1 MRSQTG
7 AWERAEFRLAFAL
20 FKGLGLSLQYPA
32 EFVTF
37 VALMA
42 KRLFLLDG
50 MALAYRAYFSM
61 IRTPLINSKG
71 VNTSAIFGFV
81 NTLNKLIDD
90 EKPDFI
96 AVAFDTSEPTFRHKQ
111 FPDYKATR
119 EAMPDDLRPQIN
131 KIKEVIS
138 AYNIPMIESHG
149 YEADDIIGTLV
160 KRAEKE
166 AVLSFMVTSDKD
178 YMQLINKNIMMYKP
192 ARSVLGQK
200 VAEIEVIGPE
210 GVVEKFGVGPD
221 KVTDILALMG
231 DKVDN
236 VPGVKGIG
244 EKTASALIQEY
255 GSIENLYD
263 NIEKI
268 TKPKLKENLVT
279 YKADA
284 FMSKELATIHTS
296 MPLKIDFHTLTYS
309 EKNVSLLEKMFT
321 EFEFKSL
328 LKKLLGSTEQNV
340 SIQAVSVEETPQAE
354 QAPGFTTPIQDI
366 KTYPHKYYTIR
377 TDAEF
382 KRLCKKL
389 KSTDEFA
396 FDTETTSE
404 NSMNAKLVGLSFSY
418 DEGEAFY
425 VPLMFAEQGD
435 SDLFGKPVT
444 QKGKAEDKLPE
455 LTTEVVLKELK
466 AVLEDKKTRKVGQ
479 NIKYDML
486 VMKNHGIELKNVG
499 FDTMIAAY
507 VLKPESSYKM
517 DSLSEQYLNYKCVPI
532 TELIGAGK
540 ANTQITMDA
549 VPYQTAS
556 DYAAEDADVTLRLYH
571 RIEYELKKISLDTLC
586 SEIEFPLIEVLAD
599 MEFTGVR
606 VDTQILGDINEE
618 LKKAE
623 IRLEAEI
630 YKLAEVKFNINSTKQ
645 LADVL
650 FNKLQLAA
658 KRKIKTG
665 FSTDTKVLEELRN
678 EHPIALKLLDY
689 RTVTK
694 LRSTYTEGLLEI
706 INQRT
711 GKIHTSYNQTVAATG
726 RLSSANPN
734 LQNIPIRTEIGRSLR
749 KAFVPDKKGNIILS
763 ADYSQ
768 IELRIMAHLSGDE
781 NMIKAFEKK
790 HDIHTET
797 AAKVFKVKQDKVD
810 ANMRRKAKEVNF
822 GLIYGIQAFGLA
834 SRLNIDQREARD
846 IIQSYFANFP
856 TINAWLEK
864 TREFARK
871 KGYTETLAGRRRYL
885 PNINNHNS
893 VVRQRDERV
902 AINMPVQ
909 GTAADMIKIAMIN
922 IYNEFNKKKLKS
934 KMILQVHDELV
945 FDCEKSELETVKKIV
960 QNKMKNALKL
970 DVPIEVEMGEGIN
983 WYEAHA

>member
-1 MRSQTG
+1 
-7 AWERAEFRLAFAL
+7 
-20 FKGLGLSLQYPA
+20 
-32 EFVTF
+32 
-37 VALMA
+37 MA

-71 VNTSAIFGFV
+71 MNTSAVFGFV

-111 FPDYKATR
+111 FADYKATR
-119 EAMPDDLRPQIN
+119 EAMPDDLRPQIDI
-131 KIKEVIS
+131 IKEVIS
-138 AYNIPMIESHG
+138 AYNIPMIEQHG
-149 YEADDIIGTLV
+149 FEADDIIGTLV

-166 AVLSFMVTSDKD
+166 NVLSFMVTSDKD
-178 YMQLINKNIMMYKP
+178 YMQLVNKNIKLYKP
-192 ARSVLGQK
+192 ARSVQGQK
-200 VAEIEVIGPE
+200 VSDVEIIGPD
-210 GVVEKFGVGPD
+210 GVKEKFGVGPEH
-221 KVTDILALMG
+221 VIDILALMG

-236 VPGVKGIG
+236 IPGVKGIG

-255 GSIENLYD
+255 GSLENLYK
-263 NIEKI
+263 NIDKI
-268 TKPKLKENLVT
+268 TKPKLKENLVNC
-279 YKADA
+279 KGDA
-284 FMSKELATIHTS
+284 FMSKELATIHTE
-296 MPLKIDFHTLTYS
+296 MPLKIDFHKLTYS
-309 EKNVSLLEKMFT
+309 EKNVSQLEKLFS
-321 EFEFKSL
+321 ELEFKSL
-328 LKKLLGSTEQNV
+328 LKKLIGSTEQSVN
-340 SIQAVSVEETPQAE
+340 IQAVSVEEASVAE
-354 QAPGFTTPIQDI
+354 QTPSFKGSMQDI
-366 KTYPHKYYTIR
+366 NTFPHKYHTILNL
-377 TDAEF
+377 DQF

-404 NSMNAKLVGLSFSY
+404 NPMNAKLVGLSFCY
-418 DEGEAFY
+418 DEAEAFY
-425 VPLMFAEQGD
+425 VPLLFKEN
-435 SDLFGKPVT
+435 SETDLFGKPS
-444 QKGKAEDKLPE
+444 KSKSKSDESLPE
-455 LTTEVVLKELK
+455 LDEESIINELK
-466 AVLEDKKTRKVGQ
+466 PVLEDKKTAKIGQ

-486 VMKNHGIELKNVG
+486 VMKNHGIDLKNVG

-517 DSLSEQYLNYKCVPI
+517 DNLSEQYLNYRCVPI
-532 TELIGAGK
+532 TDLIGSGK
-540 ANTQITMDA
+540 SNTQITMDR
-549 VPYQTAS
+549 VPFQLAS

-571 RIEYELKKISLDTLC
+571 RIEYELKKISLDNLC
-586 SEIEFPLIEVLAD
+586 RDIEFPLIEVLAD

-606 VDTQILGDINEE
+606 VDTKILGDINEE

-623 IRLEAEI
+623 KRLEKEI
-630 YKLAEVKFNINSTKQ
+630 YDLAEVKFNINSTKQ

-658 KRKIKTG
+658 KKKIKTG

-678 EHPIALKLLDY
+678 EHPIAVKLLDY

-706 INQRT
+706 INKKT

-768 IELRIMAHLSGDE
+768 IELRIMAHLSGDV
-781 NMIKAFEKK
+781 NMIKAFERK
-790 HDIHTET
+790 HDIHRET
-797 AAKVFKVKQDKVD
+797 ASKIFKVKPDAVD
-810 ANMRRKAKEVNF
+810 QNMRRKAKEVNF
-822 GLIYGIQAFGLA
+822 GIIYGIQAFGLA
-834 SRLNIDQREARD
+834 QRLNIDQREARD
-846 IIQSYFANFP
+846 IIQSYFTNFP

-864 TREFARK
+864 TKEFART

-885 PNINNHNS
+885 PNINNKNS
-893 VVRQRDERV
+893 VVRQRDERI

-909 GTAADMIKIAMIN
+909 GTAADMIKIAMID
-922 IYNEFNKKKLKS
+922 IFSEFTKKKLKS

-945 FDCEKSELETVKKIV
+945 FDCEKSELDTVKKIV
-960 QNKMKNALKL
+960 QNKMKNAIKMN
-970 DVPIEVEMGEGIN
+970 VPIDVEMGEGIN

>member
-1 MRSQTG
+1 M
-7 AWERAEFRLAFAL
+7 
-20 FKGLGLSLQYPA
+20 P
-32 EFVTF
+32 
-37 VALMA
+37 

-71 VNTSAIFGFV
+71 MNTSAVFGFI

-96 AVAFDTSEPTFRHKQ
+96 AVAFDTSEPTFRHIQ
-111 FPDYKATR
+111 FADYKATR
-119 EAMPDDLRPQIN
+119 EAMPDDLRPQID

-138 AYNIPMIESHG
+138 AYNIPMIEQHG
-149 YEADDIIGTLV
+149 FEADDIIGTLV

-166 AVLSFMVTSDKD
+166 GVLSFMVTSDKD
-178 YMQLINKNIMMYKP
+178 YMQLVNKNIKLYKP
-192 ARSVLGQK
+192 ARSVQGQK
-200 VAEIEVIGPE
+200 VSDVEIIGPD
-210 GVVEKFGVGPD
+210 GVKEKFGVGPES
-221 KVTDILALMG
+221 VIDILGLMG

-236 VPGVKGIG
+236 IPGVKGIG

-255 GSIENLYD
+255 GSIENLYK
-263 NIEKI
+263 NIDKI

-279 YKADA
+279 YKDDA
-284 FMSKELATIHTS
+284 ILSKELATIHTE
-296 MPLKIDFHTLTYS
+296 MPLKIDFHKLTYS
-309 EKNVSLLEKMFT
+309 EKNVSLLEKLFT
-321 EFEFKSL
+321 ELEFKSL
-328 LKKLLGSTEQNV
+328 LKKLIGSTEQSV
-340 SIQAVSVEETPQAE
+340 SIQAVAVEEAGESIQLSPA
-354 QAPGFTTPIQDI
+354 FTGNMQDI
-366 KTYPHKYYTIR
+366 NSFPHKYHTILNI
-377 TDAEF
+377 DQF

-404 NSMNAKLVGLSFSY
+404 NPMNAKLVGLSFSY
-418 DEGEAFY
+418 DEAEAFY
-425 VPLMFAEQGD
+425 VPLLFKENAET
-435 SDLFGKPVT
+435 DLFGKSTAKKDGSGDV
-444 QKGKAEDKLPE
+444 LPE
-455 LTTEVVLKELK
+455 LNEADVLKELK
-466 AVLEDKKTRKVGQ
+466 PVLEDKKNGKIGQ

-517 DSLSEQYLNYKCVPI
+517 DNLSEQYLNYHCVPI

-540 ANTQITMDA
+540 SNTQLTMDQ
-549 VPYQTAS
+549 VPFKQAS

-571 RIEYELKKISLDTLC
+571 RIEYELKKISLDNLC
-586 SEIEFPLIEVLAD
+586 RDIEFPLIEVLAD

-606 VDTQILGDINEE
+606 VDTKILSDINEE

-623 IRLEAEI
+623 KRLEKEI
-630 YKLAEVKFNINSTKQ
+630 YDLAEVKFNINSTKQ

-658 KRKIKTG
+658 KKKIKTG

-678 EHPIALKLLDY
+678 EHPIAVKLLDY

-706 INQRT
+706 INTRT

-781 NMIKAFEKK
+781 NMIKAFERK
-790 HDIHTET
+790 HDIHRET
-797 AAKVFKVKQDKVD
+797 ASKIFKVKPDAVD
-810 ANMRRKAKEVNF
+810 QNMRRKAKEVNF
-822 GLIYGIQAFGLA
+822 GIIYGIQAFGLA
-834 SRLNIDQREARD
+834 QRLNIDQREARD

-864 TREFARK
+864 TKEFART

-885 PNINNHNS
+885 PNINNKNS
-893 VVRQRDERV
+893 VVRQRDERI

-909 GTAADMIKIAMIN
+909 GTAADMIKIAMID

-945 FDCEKSELETVKKIV
+945 FDCDKSELDTVKKIV
-960 QNKMKNALKL
+960 QNKMKNAIKMN
-970 DVPIEVEMGEGIN
+970 VPIDVEMGEGIN
-983 WYEAHA
+983 WFEAHA

>member
-1 MRSQTG
+1 
-7 AWERAEFRLAFAL
+7 
-20 FKGLGLSLQYPA
+20 
-32 EFVTF
+32 
-37 VALMA
+37 MA

-50 MALAYRAYFSM
+50 MALAFRAYFSM

-71 VNTSAIFGFV
+71 INTSAVFGFV

-96 AVAFDTSEPTFRHKQ
+96 AVAFDTPEPTFRHKQ
-111 FPDYKATR
+111 FADYKAQR
-119 EAMPDDLRPQIN
+119 EAMPDDLIPQIG

-138 AYNIPMIESHG
+138 AYNIPMIESSG

-166 AVLSFMVTSDKD
+166 GVMSFMVTSDKD
-178 YMQLINKNIMMYKP
+178 YMQLVNKNIKMYKP
-192 ARSVLGQK
+192 ARSIYGNK
-200 VAEIEVIGPE
+200 VSDVEVIGPD
-210 GVVEKFGVGPD
+210 GVKEKFGVGAE

-255 GSIENLYD
+255 GSLENLYK
-263 NIEKI
+263 NVEKI
-268 TKPKLKENLVT
+268 TKPKLKENLIT
-279 YKADA
+279 YKDDA

-296 MPLKIDFHTLTYS
+296 MPLKIDFHKLTAS
-309 EKNVSLLEKMFT
+309 EKNIALLEKLYT
-321 EFEFKSL
+321 ELEFKSL
-328 LKKLLGSTEQNV
+328 LKKLLGSSEQSV
-340 SIQAVSVEETPQAE
+340 SIKAVPDESEVVTAPQMSFS
-354 QAPGFTTPIQDI
+354 QPMQDI
-366 KTYPHKYYTIR
+366 KTFEHKYYTIKS
-377 TDAEF
+377 DADF

-389 KSTDEFA
+389 KTTDEFA

-404 NSMNAKLVGLSFSY
+404 NPMNAELVGLSFSY
-418 DEGEAFY
+418 DEAEAFY
-425 VPLMFAEQGD
+425 VPLKFKENQGD
-435 SDLFGKPVT
+435 TDLFGKTAPKKGQKVT
-444 QKGKAEDKLPE
+444 DLPQLDED
-455 LTTEVVLKELK
+455 TVLKELK
-466 AVLEDKKTRKVGQ
+466 TVLEDKKTAKIGQ

-486 VMKNHGIELKNVG
+486 VMKNYGIDLQNVG

-507 VLKPESSYKM
+507 VLRPESSYKM
-517 DSLSEQYLNYKCVPI
+517 DTLSELYLNYKCVPI
-532 TELIGAGK
+532 SELIGSGK
-540 ANTQITMDA
+540 ASEHITMDQ
-549 VPYQTAS
+549 VPFQVAS

-571 RIEYELKKISLDTLC
+571 KIEYELKKISLDNLC
-586 SEIEFPLIEVLAD
+586 KEIEFPLIEVLAD

-606 VDTQILGDINEE
+606 VDTKILGDINEE

-623 IRLEAEI
+623 KRLEKEI
-630 YKLAEVKFNINSTKQ
+630 YDTAGVKFNINSTKQ
-645 LADVL
+645 LAEVL
-650 FNKLQLAA
+650 FTKLNLAA

-665 FSTDTKVLEELRN
+665 YSTDTKVLEELKN

-694 LRSTYTEGLLEI
+694 LRSTYTEGLLDI
-706 INQRT
+706 INKRT

-790 HDIHTET
+790 HDIHSET
-797 AAKVFKVKQDKVD
+797 AAKVFKVKLDKVD
-810 ANMRRKAKEVNF
+810 QNMRRKAKEVNF

-834 SRLNIDQREARD
+834 QRLNIDMREARD
-846 IIQSYFANFP
+846 IIGSYFANFP
-856 TINAWLEK
+856 TINDWLERTK
-864 TREFARK
+864 EFARK

-885 PNINNHNS
+885 PNINNRNS
-893 VVRQRDERV
+893 VVRSRDERI

-922 IYNEFNKKKLKS
+922 IFAEFKKKKLKS

-945 FDCEKSELETVKKIV
+945 FDCEKSELDTVKKIV

-970 DVPIEVEMGEGIN
+970 NVPVDVEMGQGIN

>member
-1 MRSQTG
+1 
-7 AWERAEFRLAFAL
+7 
-20 FKGLGLSLQYPA
+20 
-32 EFVTF
+32 
-37 VALMA
+37 MA

-71 VNTSAIFGFV
+71 VNTSAVYGFI

-119 EAMPDDLRPQIN
+119 EAMPDDLRPQID

-138 AYNIPMIESHG
+138 GYNIPMIEQHG
-149 YEADDIIGTLV
+149 FEADDIIGTLV

-166 AVLSFMVTSDKD
+166 GVMSFMVTSDKD
-178 YMQLINKNIMMYKP
+178 YMQLINKNIKMYKP
-192 ARSVLGQK
+192 ARSVLGSK
-200 VAEIEVIGPE
+200 VAEIEVIGPD
-210 GVVEKFGVGPD
+210 GVKEKFGVGPD
-221 KVTDILALMG
+221 KIIDILALMG

-236 VPGVKGIG
+236 IPGVKGIG

-255 GSIENLYD
+255 GSVENLYK

-268 TKPKLKENLVT
+268 TKPKLKENLINCRD
-279 YKADA
+279 DA
-284 FMSKELATIHTS
+284 FMSRELATIHTE
-296 MPLKIDFHTLTYS
+296 MPLKIDFHKLTYS
-309 EKNVSLLEKMFT
+309 EKNVAILEKLFS
-321 EFEFKSL
+321 ELEFKSL
-328 LKKLLGSTEQNV
+328 LKKLLGSAEQSVN
-340 SIQAVSVEETPQAE
+340 IQAVSVEETPDSRPSYISG
-354 QAPGFTTPIQDI
+354 APVQDI
-366 KTYPHKYYTIR
+366 NSFTHKYYTIKS
-377 TDAEF
+377 DSDF
-382 KRLCKKL
+382 KKLCKKL

-404 NSMNAKLVGLSFSY
+404 NPMNADLVGLSFSY
-418 DEGEAFY
+418 DEAEAFY
-425 VPLMFAEQGD
+425 VPLKFKENSGD
-435 SDLFGKPVT
+435 TDLFGKPSGT
-444 QKGKAEDKLPE
+444 GGKGKSKDDVLPD
-455 LTTEVVLKELK
+455 LNIDLVLKELK
-466 AVLEDKKTRKVGQ
+466 STLEDKKTAKIGQ

-486 VMKNHGIELKNVG
+486 VMKNHGIDLQNVG

-507 VLKPESSYKM
+507 VLKPESNYKM
-517 DSLSEQYLNYKCVPI
+517 DTLSEQYLNYRCIPI
-532 TELIGAGK
+532 TELI
-540 ANTQITMDA
+540 NTAKPKEQITMDQ
-549 VPYQTAS
+549 VPYKIAS
-556 DYAAEDADVTLRLYH
+556 EYAAEDADVTLRLYH
-571 RIEYELKKISLDTLC
+571 KIEYELKKISLDTLC
-586 SEIEFPLIEVLAD
+586 KEIEFPLIEVLAD

-606 VDTQILGDINEE
+606 VDTKILGDINEE

-623 IRLEAEI
+623 KRLIKEI
-630 YKLAEVKFNINSTKQ
+630 YKEAGVEFNINSTKQ
-645 LADVL
+645 LSEIL
-650 FNKLQLAA
+650 FNKLGLET

-706 INQRT
+706 INKRT

-749 KAFVPDKKGNIILS
+749 KAFIPDKKGNVILS

-790 HDIHTET
+790 HDIHSET
-797 AAKVFKVKQDKVD
+797 AAKVFKVKLNEVD

-846 IIQSYFANFP
+846 IIQSYFASFP

-864 TREFARK
+864 TKEFARK

-885 PNINNHNS
+885 PNINNKNS
-893 VVRQRDERV
+893 VVRQRDERI

-922 IYNEFNKKKLKS
+922 IYEEFRKKKLKS

-945 FDCEKSELETVKKIV
+945 FDCEKPELETVKKII
-960 QNKMKNALKL
+960 QNKMKNAIKL
-970 DVPIEVEMGEGIN
+970 DVPIDVEMGEGIN

>member
-1 MRSQTG
+1 
-7 AWERAEFRLAFAL
+7 
-20 FKGLGLSLQYPA
+20 
-32 EFVTF
+32 
-37 VALMA
+37 MA

-71 VNTSAIFGFV
+71 VNTSAVFGFV

-111 FPDYKATR
+111 FVDYKATR
-119 EAMPDDLRPQIN
+119 EAMPDDLRPQID

-166 AVLSFMVTSDKD
+166 GVISFMVTSDKD
-178 YMQLINKNIMMYKP
+178 YMQLINKNIWMYKP

-210 GVVEKFGVGPD
+210 GVIEKFGVGPE

-255 GSIENLYD
+255 GSLENLYD
-263 NIEKI
+263 NIDKI
-268 TKPKLKENLVT
+268 TKPKLKENLIT
-279 YKADA
+279 HKADA
-284 FMSKELATIHTS
+284 FMSKELATIYTS
-296 MPLKIDFHTLTYS
+296 MPLDIDFHTLTYS

-321 EFEFKSL
+321 DLEFKSL
-328 LKKLLGSTEQNV
+328 LKKLLGSTEQSV
-340 SIQAVSVEETPQAE
+340 SIQAVAVEEAPAIE
-354 QAPGFTTPIQDI
+354 QVPGFNSPMQDI
-366 KTYPHKYYTIR
+366 NTYPHKYYTIK
-377 TDAEF
+377 TDSDF
-382 KRLCKKL
+382 RKLCKKL
-389 KSTDEFA
+389 KTTDEFA
-396 FDTETTSE
+396 FDTETTSG
-404 NSMNAKLVGLSFSY
+404 NSMDAKLVGLSFCY

-425 VPLMFAEQGD
+425 VPLLFKEQGD
-435 SDLFGKPVT
+435 SDLFGKPVV
-444 QKGKAEDKLPE
+444 QKGTSGDTLPQ

-466 AVLEDKKTRKVGQ
+466 AVLENKKIRKIGQ

-486 VMKNHGIELKNVG
+486 VMKNHDIGLNNVG

-549 VPYQTAS
+549 VPYQLAS
-556 DYAAEDADVTLRLYH
+556 NYASEDADVTLRLYH

-586 SEIEFPLIEVLAD
+586 NEIEFPLIEVLAD

-606 VDTQILGDINEE
+606 VDTKILGDINEE

-623 IRLEAEI
+623 IRLEKEI
-630 YKLAEVKFNINSTKQ
+630 YELAEMKFNINSTKQ
-645 LADVL
+645 LADIL

-706 INQRT
+706 INNRT

-781 NMIKAFEKK
+781 NMIKAFERK

-864 TREFARK
+864 TREFARR

-885 PNINNHNS
+885 PNINNKNS

-922 IYNEFNKKKLKS
+922 IFNEFNKKKLKS

-970 DVPIEVEMGEGIN
+970 NVPIEIEMGEGIN

>member
-1 MRSQTG
+1 
-7 AWERAEFRLAFAL
+7 
-20 FKGLGLSLQYPA
+20 
-32 EFVTF
+32 
-37 VALMA
+37 MA

-119 EAMPDDLRPQIN
+119 EAMPDDLRPQID

-166 AVLSFMVTSDKD
+166 GVVSFMVTSDKD

-210 GVVEKFGVGPD
+210 GVVEKFGVGPE

-263 NIEKI
+263 NIDKI

-328 LKKLLGSTEQNV
+328 LKKLLGSTEQSV

-354 QAPGFTTPIQDI
+354 QTPGFTSPMQDI

-404 NSMNAKLVGLSFSY
+404 NSMNAKLVGLSFCY

-425 VPLMFAEQGD
+425 APLMFAEQGD

-444 QKGKAEDKLPE
+444 QKGKADEKMPE

-466 AVLEDKKTRKVGQ
+466 SVLEDKKTRKVGQ

-586 SEIEFPLIEVLAD
+586 SDIEFPLIEVLAD

-970 DVPIEVEMGEGIN
+970 NVPIEVEMGEGIN

>member
-1 MRSQTG
+1 MLI
-7 AWERAEFRLAFAL
+7 RAIRVCAYD

-90 EKPDFI
+90 EKPDYI
-96 AVAFDTSEPTFRHKQ
+96 AVAFDTSEPTFRHEQ
-111 FPDYKATR
+111 FADYKATR
-119 EAMPDDLRPQIN
+119 EAMPDDLRPQID

-138 AYNIPMIESHG
+138 AYNIPMIEQHG
-149 YEADDIIGTLV
+149 FEADDIIGTLV

-166 AVLSFMVTSDKD
+166 GAISFMVTSDKD
-178 YMQLINKNIMMYKP
+178 YMQLVNKNIKLYKP
-192 ARSVLGQK
+192 ARSVMGQK
-200 VAEIEVIGPE
+200 VSDVEIIGPE
-210 GVVEKFGVGPD
+210 GVKEKFGVGPD
-221 KVTDILALMG
+221 CVIDILGLMG

-236 VPGVKGIG
+236 IPGVKGIG

-255 GSIENLYD
+255 GSIENLYN
-263 NIEKI
+263 NIDKI

-279 YKADA
+279 HKEDA
-284 FMSKELATIHTS
+284 LLSKKLATIHCD

-309 EKNVSLLEKMFT
+309 EKNVSLLEKLFT

-328 LKKLLGSTEQNV
+328 LKKLLGSTEQSV

-354 QAPGFTTPIQDI
+354 QAPAFTSPIQDI
-366 KTYPHKYYTIR
+366 NTYPHKYYTIR

-404 NSMNAKLVGLSFSY
+404 NPMNAKLVGLSFCY

-425 VPLMFAEQGD
+425 APLMFAEQGD

-444 QKGKAEDKLPE
+444 QKGKADEKLPE

-466 AVLEDKKTRKVGQ
+466 TVLEDKKTRKVGQ

-486 VMKNHGIELKNVG
+486 VMKNHGIELKTVG

-517 DSLSEQYLNYKCVPI
+517 DSLSELYLNYKCVPI
-532 TELIGAGK
+532 TDLIGAGK
-540 ANTQITMDA
+540 SNTQITMDA
-549 VPYQTAS
+549 VPYQAAS

-571 RIEYELKKISLDTLC
+571 RLEYELKKISLDTLC

-606 VDTQILGDINEE
+606 VDTQILGDINED

-623 IRLEAEI
+623 KRLEAEI

-694 LRSTYTEGLLEI
+694 LRSTYTEGLLDI
-706 INQRT
+706 INPRT

-734 LQNIPIRTEIGRSLR
+734 LQNIPIRTEVGRSLR
-749 KAFVPDKKGNIILS
+749 KAFVPEKKGNIILS

-810 ANMRRKAKEVNF
+810 PNMRRKAKEVNF

-864 TREFARK
+864 TKDFARR

-885 PNINNHNS
+885 PNINNSNS
-893 VVRQRDERV
+893 VVRQRDERI

-945 FDCEKSELETVKKIV
+945 FDCEKNELETVKKIV

-970 DVPIEVEMGEGIN
+970 NVPIEVEMGEGIN

>member
-1 MRSQTG
+1 YFTR
-7 AWERAEFRLAFAL
+7 
-20 FKGLGLSLQYPA
+20 
-32 EFVTF
+32 
-37 VALMA
+37 LMA

-96 AVAFDTSEPTFRHKQ
+96 AVAFDTSHPTFRHDR

-119 EAMPDDLRPQIN
+119 EAMPDDLRPQIG

-166 AVLSFMVTSDKD
+166 GVKSFMVTSDKD

-200 VAEIEVIGPE
+200 VAEIEVIGPD
-210 GVVEKFGVGPD
+210 GVKEKFGVGPE

-236 VPGVKGIG
+236 IPGVKGIG

-255 GSIENLYD
+255 GSIENLYK

-268 TKPKLKENLVT
+268 TKPKLKENLIT
-279 YKADA
+279 CKEDA
-284 FMSKELATIHTS
+284 YLSKELATIHTE
-296 MPLKIDFHTLTYS
+296 MPLDIDFHTLTYS
-309 EKNVSLLEKMFT
+309 DKNVGLLEKMFS

-328 LKKLLGSTEQNV
+328 LKKLLGSSEHNIN
-340 SIQAVSVEETPQAE
+340 IQAVSVESEPQSE
-354 QAPGFTTPIQDI
+354 SKPEFSSPMQDI
-366 KTYPHKYYTIR
+366 NSFPHKYYTIKNEA
-377 TDAEF
+377 DF

-404 NSMNAKLVGLSFSY
+404 NSMNAELVGLSFCY
-418 DEGEAFY
+418 DEAEAFY
-425 VPLMFAEQGD
+425 VPLRFKE
-435 SDLFGKPVT
+435 SSETDLFGKPVK
-444 QKGKAEDKLPE
+444 QKGSKDDVLPD
-455 LTTEVVLKELK
+455 LDINNILKELK
-466 AVLEDKKTRKVGQ
+466 PVLEDKKTAKIGQ

-486 VMKNHGIELKNVG
+486 VMKNHGIELNNVG

-517 DSLSEQYLNYKCVPI
+517 DNLSEQYLNYQCVPI
-532 TELIGAGK
+532 TKLIGDSK
-540 ANTQITMDA
+540 ANYITMDQ
-549 VPYQTAS
+549 VPYQLAS

-586 SEIEFPLIEVLAD
+586 KEIEFPLIEVLAD

-606 VDTQILGDINEE
+606 VNTKILSDINED
-618 LKKAE
+618 LKIAE
-623 IRLEAEI
+623 KRLEKEI
-630 YKLAEVKFNINSTKQ
+630 YESAGLKFNINSTKQ
-645 LADVL
+645 LSDIL
-650 FNKLQLAA
+650 FNKLQLAT

-706 INQRT
+706 INKRT

-768 IELRIMAHLSGDE
+768 IELRIMAHLSNDE

-797 AAKVFKVKQDKVD
+797 AAKVFKVKLDMVD

-834 SRLNIDQREARD
+834 QRLNIDQREARD
-846 IIQSYFANFP
+846 IISSYFVNFP
-856 TINAWLEK
+856 TINNWLEK
-864 TREFARK
+864 TKEFARK

-885 PNINNHNS
+885 PNINNKNS

-922 IYNEFNKKKLKS
+922 IFEEFKKKKLKS

-945 FDCEKSELETVKKIV
+945 FDCEKSELDAVKKIV
-960 QNKMKNALKL
+960 QNKMKNAIKMN
-970 DVPIEVEMGEGIN
+970 VPVEVEMGEGIN

>member
-1 MRSQTG
+1 
-7 AWERAEFRLAFAL
+7 
-20 FKGLGLSLQYPA
+20 
-32 EFVTF
+32 
-37 VALMA
+37 MA

-71 VNTSAIFGFV
+71 VNTSAVFGFV

-96 AVAFDTSEPTFRHKQ
+96 AVAFDTSEPTFRHKK
-111 FPDYKATR
+111 FADYKATR
-119 EAMPDDLRPQIN
+119 EAMPDDLRPQIG

-166 AVLSFMVTSDKD
+166 GVMSFMVTSDKD
-178 YMQLINKNIMMYKP
+178 YMQLINKNIKMYKP

-210 GVVEKFGVGPD
+210 GVKEKLGVGPE
-221 KVTDILALMG
+221 KVIDILGLMG

-236 VPGVKGIG
+236 IPGVKGIG

-255 GSIENLYD
+255 GSIENLYK

-268 TKPKLKENLVT
+268 TKPKLKENLINC
-279 YKADA
+279 KDDA
-284 FMSKELATIHTS
+284 FMSKELATIHTE

-309 EKNVSLLEKMFT
+309 DKNVALLEKIFSEM
-321 EFEFKSL
+321 EFKSL
-328 LKKLLGSTEQNV
+328 LKKLLGAAEQNV
-340 SIQAVSVEETPQAE
+340 NIQAVSVEPSESDE
-354 QAPGFTTPIQDI
+354 QKIEFASAMQDM
-366 KTYPHKYYTIR
+366 KTFPHKYYTIK
-377 TDAEF
+377 TDADF

-389 KSTDEFA
+389 KGTDEFA
-396 FDTETTSE
+396 FDTETTSG
-404 NSMNAKLVGLSFSY
+404 NAMNAELVGLSFCY
-418 DEGEAFY
+418 DEAEAFY
-425 VPLMFAEQGD
+425 VPLKFNET
-435 SDLFGKPVT
+435 SETDLFGKPVK
-444 QKGKAEDKLPE
+444 QKGSSDESLPQ
-455 LTTEVVLKELK
+455 LDFDNVLKELK
-466 AVLEDKKTRKVGQ
+466 ALLEDKKSAKVGQ

-486 VMKNHGIELKNVG
+486 VMKNHGIDLKNVG

-507 VLKPESSYKM
+507 VLKPESNYKM
-517 DSLSEQYLNYKCVPI
+517 DNLSEQYLNYKCVPI

-540 ANTQITMDA
+540 ANTQITMDQ
-549 VPYQTAS
+549 VPYKIAS

-571 RIEYELKKISLDTLC
+571 RIEYELKKVSLDNLC
-586 SEIEFPLIEVLAD
+586 REIEFPLIEVLAD

-606 VDTQILGDINEE
+606 VDTKILGDINEE

-623 IRLEAEI
+623 IRLEKEI
-630 YKLAEVKFNINSTKQ
+630 YETAEMKFNINSTKQ

-650 FNKLQLAA
+650 FNKLNLAT

-706 INQRT
+706 INKRT

-768 IELRIMAHLSGDE
+768 IELRIMAHLSNDE

-790 HDIHTET
+790 HDIHSET
-797 AAKVFKVKQDKVD
+797 AAKVFKVKLDKVD

-822 GLIYGIQAFGLA
+822 GLIYGIQAYGLA
-834 SRLNIDQREARD
+834 QRLNIDQREARD

-864 TREFARK
+864 TKEFARK
-871 KGYTETLAGRRRYL
+871 KGYTETLAGRRRFL
-885 PNINNHNS
+885 PNINNRNS
-893 VVRQRDERV
+893 VVRQRDERI

-909 GTAADMIKIAMIN
+909 GTAADMIKIAMID

-945 FDCEKSELETVKKIV
+945 FDCESSELETVKKIV
-960 QNKMKNALKL
+960 HNKMKNAIKL
-970 DVPIEVEMGEGIN
+970 NVPIEVEMGEGIN

>member
-1 MRSQTG
+1 
-7 AWERAEFRLAFAL
+7 
-20 FKGLGLSLQYPA
+20 
-32 EFVTF
+32 
-37 VALMA
+37 MA

-61 IRTPLINSKG
+61 LRTPLINSKG
-71 VNTSAIFGFV
+71 VNTSAVFGFV

-119 EAMPDDLRPQIN
+119 EAMPDDLRPQID

-138 AYNIPMIESHG
+138 AYNIPMIEQHG
-149 YEADDIIGTLV
+149 FEADDIIGTLV

-166 AVLSFMVTSDKD
+166 GVMSFMVTSDKD
-178 YMQLINKNIMMYKP
+178 YMQLINKNIKMYKP
-192 ARSVLGQK
+192 ARSVLGSK
-200 VAEIEVIGPE
+200 VAEIEVIGAD
-210 GVVEKFGVGPD
+210 GVKAKFGVGPD

-236 VPGVKGIG
+236 VPGIKGIG

-255 GSIENLYD
+255 GSIENLYK
-263 NIEKI
+263 NIEKV
-268 TKPKLKENLVT
+268 TKPKLKENLIT
-279 YKADA
+279 YKDDA
-284 FMSKELATIHTS
+284 FMSKQLATIHTE
-296 MPLKIDFHTLTYS
+296 MPLKIDFHKLTYS
-309 EKNVSLLEKMFT
+309 EKNVSILEKLFS
-321 EFEFKSL
+321 ELEFKSL
-328 LKKLLGSTEQNV
+328 LKKLLGATEQNV
-340 SIQAVSVEETPQAE
+340 NIQAVSVEETPGSRPSYVSQS
-354 QAPGFTTPIQDI
+354 PVQDV
-366 KTYPHKYYTIR
+366 KSFKHKYYTIKN
-377 TDAEF
+377 DADF
-382 KRLCKKL
+382 KKLCKKL
-389 KSTDEFA
+389 RSTDEFA

-404 NSMNAKLVGLSFSY
+404 NPMNAALVGLSFSY
-418 DEGEAFY
+418 DEAEAFY
-425 VPLMFAEQGD
+425 VPLKFKENSFD
-435 SDLFGKPVT
+435 TDLFGKPT
-444 QKGKAEDKLPE
+444 ITGGKGKQGSDDEVLPSLNED
-455 LTTEVVLKELK
+455 VVLKELK
-466 AVLEDKKTRKVGQ
+466 SVLEDKKTAKIGQ

-486 VMKNHGIELKNVG
+486 VMKNHGIDLQNVG

-507 VLKPESSYKM
+507 VLKPESNYKM
-517 DSLSEQYLNYKCVPI
+517 DTLSEQYLNYRCIPI
-532 TELIGAGK
+532 GELIDTAK
-540 ANTQITMDA
+540 PNRQITMDQI
-549 VPYQTAS
+549 PFKLAS
-556 DYAAEDADVTLRLYH
+556 EYAAEDADVTLRLYH
-571 RIEYELKKISLDTLC
+571 KLEYELKKISLDTLC
-586 SEIEFPLIEVLAD
+586 KEIEFPLIEVLAD

-606 VDTQILGDINEE
+606 VDTKILGDINEE

-623 IRLEAEI
+623 KRLEKEI
-630 YKLAEVKFNINSTKQ
+630 YTEAGIEFNINSTKQ
-645 LADVL
+645 LSEIL
-650 FNKLQLAA
+650 FNMLGLAT

-706 INQRT
+706 INKRT

-749 KAFVPDKKGNIILS
+749 KAFIPDKKGNVILS

-797 AAKVFKVKQDKVD
+797 AAKVFKVKLTEVD

-846 IIQSYFANFP
+846 IIQSYFASFP

-864 TREFARK
+864 TKEFARK

-885 PNINNHNS
+885 PNINNKNS
-893 VVRQRDERV
+893 VVRQRDERI

-922 IYNEFNKKKLKS
+922 IYEEFLKKKLRS

-945 FDCEKSELETVKKIV
+945 FDCDSSELDTVKKII
-960 QNKMKNALKL
+960 QNKMKNAIKL
-970 DVPIEVEMGEGIN
+970 DVPIDVEMGEGIN

>member
-1 MRSQTG
+1 MRSQAG
-7 AWERAEFRLAFAL
+7 AWEREEFRLALAL
-20 FKGLGLSLQYPA
+20 FKGLGLSLQYPT

-37 VALMA
+37 VTLMA

-166 AVLSFMVTSDKD
+166 GVVSFMVTSDKD

-210 GVVEKFGVGPD
+210 GVVEKFGVGPE

-231 DKVDN
+231 DKADN

-263 NIEKI
+263 NIDKI

-354 QAPGFTTPIQDI
+354 QAAGFTSPMQDI

-425 VPLMFAEQGD
+425 APLMFAEQGD

-444 QKGKAEDKLPE
+444 QKGKGEDKLPE

-466 AVLEDKKTRKVGQ
+466 TVLEDKKTRKVGQ

-694 LRSTYTEGLLEI
+694 LRSTYTEGLLDI

>member
-1 MRSQTG
+1 
-7 AWERAEFRLAFAL
+7 
-20 FKGLGLSLQYPA
+20 
-32 EFVTF
+32 
-37 VALMA
+37 MA

-71 VNTSAIFGFV
+71 VNTSAVFGFI

-111 FPDYKATR
+111 FPDYKAAR
-119 EAMPDDLRPQIN
+119 EAMPDDLRPQIG

-138 AYNIPMIESHG
+138 GYNIPMIEQHG

-166 AVLSFMVTSDKD
+166 GVISFMVTSDKD
-178 YMQLINKNIMMYKP
+178 YMQLINKNIKMYKP
-192 ARSVLGQK
+192 ARSVLGNK

-210 GVVEKFGVGPD
+210 GVKEKFGVGPD
-221 KVTDILALMG
+221 KIIDILALMG

-236 VPGVKGIG
+236 IPGVKGIG

-255 GSIENLYD
+255 GSVDNLYK

-268 TKPKLKENLVT
+268 TKPKLKENLINC
-279 YKADA
+279 KEDA
-284 FMSKELATIHTS
+284 YMSRELATIHTE
-296 MPLKIDFHTLTYS
+296 MPLKVDFHTLTYS
-309 EKNVSLLEKMFT
+309 DKNITLLEKLYT
-321 EFEFKSL
+321 ELEFKSL
-328 LKKLLGSTEQNV
+328 LKRLIGSSEQSLN
-340 SIQAVSVEETPQAE
+340 IQAVSVEPAIPESISERSQIQPM
-354 QAPGFTTPIQDI
+354 QDI
-366 KTYPHKYYTIR
+366 NTLTHKYYTIKN
-377 TDAEF
+377 DADF
-382 KRLCKKL
+382 KRMCKKL
-389 KSTDEFA
+389 RSTDEFA

-404 NSMNAKLVGLSFSY
+404 NSMNAKLVGLSFCY
-418 DEGEAFY
+418 DESEAFY
-425 VPLMFAEQGD
+425 VPLMFWENQD
-435 SDLFGKPVT
+435 TDLFGKPSAK
-444 QKGKAEDKLPE
+444 KGRKDVEIPE
-455 LTTEVVLKELK
+455 LDMDTVLKELK
-466 AVLEDKKTRKVGQ
+466 SVLEDKKTAKVGQ
-479 NIKYDML
+479 NIKYDMM
-486 VMKNHGIELKNVG
+486 VMKNYGINLENVG

-507 VLKPESSYKM
+507 VLKPESNYKM
-517 DSLSEQYLNYKCVPI
+517 DTLAEKYLNYRCIPI
-532 TELIGAGK
+532 TELI
-540 ANTQITMDA
+540 NTAKSGSQITMDQ
-549 VPYQTAS
+549 VPFQIAS

-571 RIEYELKKISLDTLC
+571 KLEYELKKISLDTLC
-586 SEIEFPLIEVLAD
+586 KEIEFPLIEVLAD

-606 VDTQILGDINEE
+606 VDTKILGDINEE
-618 LKKAE
+618 LKRAE
-623 IRLEAEI
+623 ARLEKEI
-630 YKLAEVKFNINSTKQ
+630 YELAEVKFNINSTKQ
-645 LADVL
+645 LSEIL
-650 FNKLQLAA
+650 FNKLQLNT

-665 FSTDTKVLEELRN
+665 FSTDTKVLEELKN
-678 EHPIALKLLDY
+678 EHPIAVKLLDY

-694 LRSTYTEGLLEI
+694 LRSTYSEGLLEI
-706 INQRT
+706 INKRT

-749 KAFVPDKKGNIILS
+749 KAFVPDRKGNMILS

-790 HDIHTET
+790 HDIHSET
-797 AAKVFKVKQDKVD
+797 AAKVFKVKLDKVD
-810 ANMRRKAKEVNF
+810 QNMRRKAKEVNF

-846 IIQSYFANFP
+846 IIQSYFASFP
-856 TINAWLEK
+856 TIDTWLQK
-864 TREFARK
+864 TKEFARK

-885 PNINNHNS
+885 PNINNKNS
-893 VVRQRDERV
+893 VVRQRDERI

-922 IYNEFNKKKLKS
+922 IYEDFNKKKLKS

-945 FDCEKSELETVKKIV
+945 FDVEKSELETVKKIV

-970 DVPIEVEMGEGIN
+970 NVPVDVEMGEGIN

>member
-1 MRSQTG
+1 
-7 AWERAEFRLAFAL
+7 
-20 FKGLGLSLQYPA
+20 
-32 EFVTF
+32 
-37 VALMA
+37 MA

-119 EAMPDDLRPQIN
+119 EAMPDDLRPQID
-131 KIKEVIS
+131 KIKEVIA

-166 AVLSFMVTSDKD
+166 GVVSFMVTSDKD
-178 YMQLINKNIMMYKP
+178 YMQLINQNIKMYKP

-200 VAEIEVIGPE
+200 VAEIEVIGPD
-210 GVVEKFGVGPD
+210 GVIEKFGVGPD

-255 GSIENLYD
+255 GSIENLYK

-268 TKPKLKENLVT
+268 TKPKLKENLIT
-279 YKADA
+279 YKDDA
-284 FMSKELATIHTS
+284 FMSKELATIHTE
-296 MPLKIDFHTLTYS
+296 MPLEIDFHTLTYS
-309 EKNVSLLEKMFT
+309 DKNVSLLEKLFS

-328 LKKLLGSTEQNV
+328 LKKLLGSSEQNIN
-340 SIQAVSVEETPQAE
+340 IQAVSVESETQSDKRPE
-354 QAPGFTTPIQDI
+354 FSSPMQDI
-366 KTYPHKYYTIR
+366 NSFPHKYYTIKNEA
-377 TDAEF
+377 DF

-404 NSMNAKLVGLSFSY
+404 NSMNAELVGLSFCY
-418 DEGEAFY
+418 DEAEAFY
-425 VPLMFAEQGD
+425 VPLRFKE
-435 SDLFGKPVT
+435 SSETDLFGKPVK
-444 QKGKAEDKLPE
+444 QKGSKDDLLPD
-455 LTTEVVLKELK
+455 LDINNILKELK
-466 AVLEDKKTRKVGQ
+466 PVLEDKKTAKIGQ
-479 NIKYDML
+479 NIKYDMM
-486 VMKNHGIELKNVG
+486 VMKNYGIELNNVG

-517 DSLSEQYLNYKCVPI
+517 DNLSEQYLNYQCVPI
-532 TELIGAGK
+532 TKLIGDTK
-540 ANTQITMDA
+540 ANYITMDQ
-549 VPYQTAS
+549 VPFQIAS

-571 RIEYELKKISLDTLC
+571 RIEYELKKISLDALC
-586 SEIEFPLIEVLAD
+586 KDIEFPLIKVLAD

-606 VDTQILGDINEE
+606 IDTKILSDINED
-618 LKKAE
+618 LKIAE
-623 IRLEAEI
+623 KRLEKEI
-630 YKLAEVKFNINSTKQ
+630 YESAGVEFNINSTKQ
-645 LADVL
+645 LSDIL
-650 FNKLQLAA
+650 FNKLQLAT

-665 FSTDTKVLEELRN
+665 FSTDTKVLEDLRN
-678 EHPIALKLLDY
+678 EHPIAIKLLDF

-706 INQRT
+706 INKRT

-749 KAFVPDKKGNIILS
+749 KAFVPDKKGKIILS

-768 IELRIMAHLSGDE
+768 IELRIMAHLSNDE

-797 AAKVFKVKQDKVD
+797 AAKVFKVKLDKVD
-810 ANMRRKAKEVNF
+810 SNMRRKAKEVNF

-834 SRLNIDQREARD
+834 QRLNIDQREARD

-856 TINAWLEK
+856 TINNWLEK
-864 TREFARK
+864 TKEFARK

-885 PNINNHNS
+885 PNINNKNS
-893 VVRQRDERV
+893 VVRQRDERI

-922 IYNEFNKKKLKS
+922 IYDEFKKKKLKS

-945 FDCEKSELETVKKIV
+945 FDCEVSETDTIKNIV
-960 QNKMKNALKL
+960 QNKMKNAIKL
-970 DVPIEVEMGEGIN
+970 NVPIEVEMGEGIN

>member
-1 MRSQTG
+1 
-7 AWERAEFRLAFAL
+7 
-20 FKGLGLSLQYPA
+20 
-32 EFVTF
+32 
-37 VALMA
+37 MA

-119 EAMPDDLRPQIN
+119 EAMPDDLRPQIG
-131 KIKEVIS
+131 KIKEVIA

-166 AVLSFMVTSDKD
+166 GVMSFMVTSDKD

-200 VAEIEVIGPE
+200 VAEIEVIGPD
-210 GVVEKFGVGPD
+210 GVIEKFGVGPD
-221 KVTDILALMG
+221 KITDILALMG

-255 GSIENLYD
+255 GSIENLYK

-268 TKPKLKENLVT
+268 TKPKLKENLIT
-279 YKADA
+279 YKDDA
-284 FMSKELATIHTS
+284 FMSKELATIHTE

-309 EKNVSLLEKMFT
+309 DKNVSLLEKLFS

-328 LKKLLGSTEQNV
+328 LKKLLGSSEQNIN
-340 SIQAVSVEETPQAE
+340 IQAISVESETQSDKRPEFSSQM
-354 QAPGFTTPIQDI
+354 QDI
-366 KTYPHKYYTIR
+366 NSFPHKYYTIKNEA
-377 TDAEF
+377 DF

-404 NSMNAKLVGLSFSY
+404 NSMNAELVGLSFCY
-418 DEGEAFY
+418 DEAEAFY
-425 VPLMFAEQGD
+425 VPIKFKEN
-435 SDLFGKPVT
+435 SETDLFGKPFK
-444 QKGKAEDKLPE
+444 QKGSKEDLLPD
-455 LTTEVVLKELK
+455 LDINNILKELK
-466 AVLEDKKTRKVGQ
+466 PVLEDKKTAKIGQ
-479 NIKYDML
+479 NIKYDMM
-486 VMKNHGIELKNVG
+486 VMKNYGIELNNVG

-507 VLKPESSYKM
+507 VLNPESSYKM
-517 DSLSEQYLNYKCVPI
+517 DNLSEQYLNYQCVPI
-532 TELIGAGK
+532 TKLIGDTK
-540 ANTQITMDA
+540 ANYITMDK
-549 VPYQTAS
+549 VPYQIAS

-571 RIEYELKKISLDTLC
+571 RIEYELKKISLDALC
-586 SEIEFPLIEVLAD
+586 KDIEFPLIKVLAD

-606 VDTQILGDINEE
+606 IDTKILSDINED
-618 LKKAE
+618 LKIAE
-623 IRLEAEI
+623 KRLEKEI
-630 YKLAEVKFNINSTKQ
+630 YESAGVKFNINSTKQ
-645 LADVL
+645 LSDIL
-650 FNKLQLAA
+650 FNKLQLAT

-678 EHPIALKLLDY
+678 EHPIAIKLLDY

-706 INQRT
+706 INKRT

-749 KAFVPDKKGNIILS
+749 KAFVPDKKGKIILS

-768 IELRIMAHLSGDE
+768 IELRIMAHLSNDE

-797 AAKVFKVKQDKVD
+797 AAKVFKVKLDKVD
-810 ANMRRKAKEVNF
+810 SNMRRKAKEVNF

-834 SRLNIDQREARD
+834 QRLNIDQREARD

-856 TINAWLEK
+856 TINNWLEK
-864 TREFARK
+864 TKEFARK

-885 PNINNHNS
+885 PNINNKNS
-893 VVRQRDERV
+893 VVRQRDERI

-922 IYNEFNKKKLKS
+922 IYEEFKKKKLKS

-945 FDCEKSELETVKKIV
+945 FDCEVSETDTIKNIV
-960 QNKMKNALKL
+960 QNKMKNAIKL
-970 DVPIEVEMGEGIN
+970 NVPIEVEMGQGIN

>member
-1 MRSQTG
+1 M
-7 AWERAEFRLAFAL
+7 
-20 FKGLGLSLQYPA
+20 QYPA

>member
-1 MRSQTG
+1 
-7 AWERAEFRLAFAL
+7 
-20 FKGLGLSLQYPA
+20 
-32 EFVTF
+32 
-37 VALMA
+37 MA

-71 VNTSAIFGFV
+71 FNTSAIFGFV

-90 EKPDFI
+90 EKPDYI
-96 AVAFDTSEPTFRHKQ
+96 AVAFDTSEPTFRHDK
-111 FPDYKATR
+111 FADYKATR
-119 EAMPDDLRPQIN
+119 EAMPDDLRPQIG

-166 AVLSFMVTSDKD
+166 GVKSFMVTSDKD

-200 VAEIEVIGPE
+200 VAEIEVIGPD
-210 GVVEKFGVGPD
+210 GVKEKFGVGPE

-236 VPGVKGIG
+236 IPGVKGIG

-255 GSIENLYD
+255 GSIENLYN

-268 TKPKLKENLVT
+268 TKPKLKENLINC
-279 YKADA
+279 KEDA
-284 FMSKELATIHTS
+284 FLSKELATIHTL

-309 EKNVSLLEKMFT
+309 AKNVALLEKLFS

-328 LKKLLGSTEQNV
+328 LKKLLGAAEQNV
-340 SIQAVSVEETPQAE
+340 NIQAVSVEPEPQSE
-354 QAPGFTTPIQDI
+354 QKLEFSSPMQDI
-366 KTYPHKYYTIR
+366 NTFPHKYYTIKNEA
-377 TDAEF
+377 DF

-389 KSTDEFA
+389 RSTDEFA

-404 NSMNAKLVGLSFSY
+404 NSMNAELVGLSFSY
-418 DEGEAFY
+418 DEAEAFY
-425 VPLMFAEQGD
+425 VPLKFKE
-435 SDLFGKPVT
+435 SSETDLFGKPVK
-444 QKGKAEDKLPE
+444 QKGSKDDALPD
-455 LTTEVVLKELK
+455 LDIKNILKELK
-466 AVLEDKKTRKVGQ
+466 PVLEDKKTAKIGQ

-486 VMKNHGIELKNVG
+486 VMKNHGIELQNVG

-507 VLKPESSYKM
+507 VLRPESSYKM
-517 DSLSEQYLNYKCVPI
+517 DNLSEQYLNYKCVPI
-532 TELIGAGK
+532 SKLIGNSK
-540 ANTQITMDA
+540 TEHITMDQ
-549 VPYQTAS
+549 VPYQLAS

-571 RIEYELKKISLDTLC
+571 RVEYELKKISLDNLC
-586 SEIEFPLIEVLAD
+586 REIEFPLIEVLAD

-606 VDTQILGDINEE
+606 VDTKILGDINDE

-623 IRLEAEI
+623 KRLEKEI
-630 YKLAEVKFNINSTKQ
+630 YKEAGIEFNINSTKQ
-645 LADVL
+645 LSDIL

-658 KRKIKTG
+658 KKKIKTG

-706 INQRT
+706 INKRT

-768 IELRIMAHLSGDE
+768 IELRIMAHLSNDE
-781 NMIKAFEKK
+781 NMIRAFEKK

-834 SRLNIDQREARD
+834 QRLNIDQREARD

-856 TINAWLEK
+856 TINNWLEK
-864 TREFARK
+864 TKEFARK

-893 VVRQRDERV
+893 VVRQRDERI

-922 IYNEFNKKKLKS
+922 IFEEFKKKKLKS

-945 FDCEKSELETVKKIV
+945 FDCEKSELDTVKKIV

-970 DVPIEVEMGEGIN
+970 NVPIDVEMGEGIN

>member
-1 MRSQTG
+1 M
-7 AWERAEFRLAFAL
+7 
-20 FKGLGLSLQYPA
+20 P
-32 EFVTF
+32 
-37 VALMA
+37 

-71 VNTSAIFGFV
+71 MNTSAVFGFI

-96 AVAFDTSEPTFRHKQ
+96 AVAFDTSEPTFRHEQ
-111 FPDYKATR
+111 FADYKATR
-119 EAMPDDLRPQIN
+119 EAMPDDLRPQID

-138 AYNIPMIESHG
+138 AYNIPMIEQHG
-149 YEADDIIGTLV
+149 FEADDIIGTLV

-166 AVLSFMVTSDKD
+166 GVMSFMVTSDKD
-178 YMQLINKNIMMYKP
+178 YMQLVNKNIKLYKP
-192 ARSVLGQK
+192 ARSVQGQK
-200 VAEIEVIGPE
+200 VSDVEIIGPD
-210 GVVEKFGVGPD
+210 GVKEKFGVGPEC
-221 KVTDILALMG
+221 VIDILGLMG

-236 VPGVKGIG
+236 IPGVKGIG

-255 GSIENLYD
+255 GSIENLYK
-263 NIEKI
+263 NIDKI
-268 TKPKLKENLVT
+268 TKPKLKENLIT
-279 YKADA
+279 YKDDA
-284 FMSKELATIHTS
+284 FLSKKLATIHCD
-296 MPLKIDFHTLTYS
+296 MPLKIDFHKLTYS

-321 EFEFKSL
+321 ELEFKSL
-328 LKKLLGSTEQNV
+328 LKKLIGSTEQSV
-340 SIQAVSVEETPQAE
+340 SIQAIAVEESEGTSQQSPA
-354 QAPGFTTPIQDI
+354 FTGNMQDI
-366 KTYPHKYYTIR
+366 NSFPHKYHTILNI
-377 TDAEF
+377 DQF

-404 NSMNAKLVGLSFSY
+404 NPMNAKLVGLSFSY
-418 DEGEAFY
+418 DEAEAFY
-425 VPLMFAEQGD
+425 VPLLFKENAET
-435 SDLFGKPVT
+435 DLFGKSIA
-444 QKGKAEDKLPE
+444 KKDDSGEALPE
-455 LTTEVVLKELK
+455 LNEADVLKELK
-466 AVLEDKKTRKVGQ
+466 PVLEDKKTGKIGQ

-517 DSLSEQYLNYKCVPI
+517 DSLSEQYLNYHCVPI
-532 TELIGAGK
+532 TELIGSGK
-540 ANTQITMDA
+540 SNTQITMDQ
-549 VPYQTAS
+549 VPFKQAS

-571 RIEYELKKISLDTLC
+571 RVEYELKKISLDNLC
-586 SEIEFPLIEVLAD
+586 RDIEFPLIEVLAD

-606 VDTQILGDINEE
+606 VDTKILSDINEE

-623 IRLEAEI
+623 KRLEKEI
-630 YKLAEVKFNINSTKQ
+630 YELAEVKFNINSTKQ

-658 KRKIKTG
+658 KKKIKTG

-694 LRSTYTEGLLEI
+694 LRSTYTEGLLDI
-706 INQRT
+706 INTRT

-781 NMIKAFEKK
+781 NMIKAFERK
-790 HDIHTET
+790 HDIHRET
-797 AAKVFKVKQDKVD
+797 ASKIFKVKPDAVD
-810 ANMRRKAKEVNF
+810 QNMRRKAKEVNF
-822 GLIYGIQAFGLA
+822 GIIYGIQAFGLA
-834 SRLNIDQREARD
+834 QRLNIDQREARD

-864 TREFARK
+864 TKEFART

-885 PNINNHNS
+885 PNINNKNS
-893 VVRQRDERV
+893 VVRQRDERI

-909 GTAADMIKIAMIN
+909 GTAADMIKIAMID

-945 FDCEKSELETVKKIV
+945 FDCEKSELDTVKKIV
-960 QNKMKNALKL
+960 QNKMKNAIKMN
-970 DVPIEVEMGEGIN
+970 VPIDVEMGEGIN
-983 WYEAHA
+983 WFEAHA

>member
-1 MRSQTG
+1 
-7 AWERAEFRLAFAL
+7 
-20 FKGLGLSLQYPA
+20 
-32 EFVTF
+32 
-37 VALMA
+37 MA

-50 MALAYRAYFSM
+50 MALAFRAYFSM

-71 VNTSAIFGFV
+71 VNTSAVFGFV

-90 EKPDFI
+90 EKPDYI
-96 AVAFDTSEPTFRHKQ
+96 AVAFDTPEPTFRHKQ
-111 FPDYKATR
+111 FADYKAQR
-119 EAMPDDLRPQIN
+119 DAMPDDLIPQIG

-138 AYNIPMIESHG
+138 AYNIPMIESSG

-166 AVLSFMVTSDKD
+166 GVMSFMVTSDKD
-178 YMQLINKNIMMYKP
+178 YMQLVNKNIKMYKP
-192 ARSVLGQK
+192 ARSIYGNK
-200 VAEIEVIGPE
+200 VSDVEVIGPD
-210 GVVEKFGVGPD
+210 GVKEKFGVGPE

-255 GSIENLYD
+255 GSLENLYK
-263 NIEKI
+263 NVEKI
-268 TKPKLKENLVT
+268 TKPKLKENLIT
-279 YKADA
+279 HKDDA

-296 MPLKIDFHTLTYS
+296 MPLKIDFHKLTAS
-309 EKNVSLLEKMFT
+309 EKNIGLLEKLYS
-321 EFEFKSL
+321 ELEFKSL
-328 LKKLLGSTEQNV
+328 LKKLLGSSEQSV
-340 SIQAVSVEETPQAE
+340 SIKAVPDESQVETAPQMSFS
-354 QAPGFTTPIQDI
+354 QPMQDI
-366 KTYPHKYYTIR
+366 KTFPHKYYTIK
-377 TDAEF
+377 TDADF

-389 KSTDEFA
+389 RSTDEFA

-404 NSMNAKLVGLSFSY
+404 NSMNAELVGLSFSY
-418 DEGEAFY
+418 DEAEAFY
-425 VPLMFAEQGD
+425 VPLKFKENQQNT
-435 SDLFGKPVT
+435 DLFGKVT
-444 QKGKAEDKLPE
+444 LKKGEKQSDLPQLDE
-455 LTTEVVLKELK
+455 EAVLKELK
-466 AVLEDKKTRKVGQ
+466 PVLEDRKTAKIGQ

-486 VMKNHGIELKNVG
+486 VMKNYGIDLQNVG

-507 VLKPESSYKM
+507 VLRPESSYKM
-517 DSLSEQYLNYKCVPI
+517 DTLSELYLNYKCVPI
-532 TELIGAGK
+532 SELIGSGK
-540 ANTQITMDA
+540 ASEHITMDQ
-549 VPYQTAS
+549 VPFQVAS

-571 RIEYELKKISLDTLC
+571 KIEYELKKISLDNLC
-586 SEIEFPLIEVLAD
+586 REIEFPLIEVLAD

-606 VDTQILGDINEE
+606 VDTKILGDINEE

-623 IRLEAEI
+623 KRLEKEI
-630 YKLAEVKFNINSTKQ
+630 YDVAGVKFNINSTKQ

-650 FNKLQLAA
+650 FTKLNLAA

-665 FSTDTKVLEELRN
+665 FSTDTKVLEELKN
-678 EHPIALKLLDY
+678 EHPIAIKLLDY

-706 INQRT
+706 INKRT

-749 KAFVPDKKGNIILS
+749 KAFVPEKKGNIILS

-790 HDIHTET
+790 HDIHSET
-797 AAKVFKVKQDKVD
+797 AAKVFKVKLDKVD
-810 ANMRRKAKEVNF
+810 PNMRRKAKEVNF

-834 SRLNIDQREARD
+834 QRLNIDMREARD
-846 IIQSYFANFP
+846 IIGSYFANFP
-856 TINAWLEK
+856 TINDWLERTK
-864 TREFARK
+864 EFARK

-885 PNINNHNS
+885 PNINNRNS
-893 VVRQRDERV
+893 VVRSRDERI

-922 IYNEFNKKKLKS
+922 IFAEFKKKKLKS

-945 FDCEKSELETVKKIV
+945 FDCEKAELETVKKIV

-970 DVPIEVEMGEGIN
+970 NVPIDVEMGQGIN

>member
-1 MRSQTG
+1 
-7 AWERAEFRLAFAL
+7 LAFAL